1 MQPINFVKT
10 TTKSNNW
17 RNGVYRFFLLV
28 QHFINKIVGLSPWT
42 LDTSKNYQ
50 NQEVISKFSWI
61 GSLYNGFVTSL
72 ITAFD
77 YYYQMDGFIDEDLTN
92 NDKDDTVDD
101 SDEPQSKS
109 MISVINRLNI
119 IDKKLNQCTNFE
131 PSRISSYLIFLV
143 NIAISCG
150 IMLLIALNSSVR
162 KMISEITPAIISSW
176 VIVQY
181 TLLLIVVE
189 ERFKIVNSII
199 YKMGD
204 FGSDSIR
211 KPTLLLVNV
220 SILRDSICQNID
232 IIKSAYVEL
241 CDICE
246 QITHFFG
253 IPILVS
259 IMYFSQ
265 GGIYILYD
273 IIKSSLKEKPAKPIH
288 YSIMLIYFVW
298 IVVLFLVLTSSVS
311 RTTSESKKTG
321 KIISLLTDRCPMNP
335 KVKEQ
340 MAKFSNDL
348 LHFDVKFSAC
358 GIVPLDRTLLGTIMG
373 TVATY
378 LVIVIQ

>member
-10 TTKSNNW
+10 TTESNNW
-17 RNGVYRFFLLV
+17 RKGVNRFFLLI
-28 QHFINKIVGLSPWT
+28 QHFIYKIVGLSPWT

-77 YYYQMDGFIDEDLTN
+77 YYYQMDGFIGEDPTD

-101 SDEPQSKS
+101 LDEPQSIFDTLTDKIAFITVIGVCSILLLYIFRQKS

-119 IDKKLNQCTNFE
+119 IDKTLKQCTKFE
-131 PSRISSYLIFLV
+131 PSRISSYFIFLV

-150 IMLLIALNSSVR
+150 IMLLVALNSSLR
-162 KMISEITPAIISSW
+162 KVISEITPAIISSW

-204 FGSDSIR
+204 FGSDSTR

-232 IIKSAYVEL
+232 IIKNAYVEL
-241 CDICE
+241 CDICD
-246 QITHFFG
+246 QITDFFG

-273 IIKSSLKEKPAKPIH
+273 IITSSLKEKPSKLVY

-298 IVVLFLVLTSSVS
+298 TVVLFLILTSSVS
-311 RTTSESKKTG
+311 RTTSEVRFNF
-321 KIISLLTDRCPMNP
+321 ISRNI
-335 KVKEQ
+335 E
-340 MAKFSNDL
+340 
-348 LHFDVKFSAC
+348 
-358 GIVPLDRTLLGTIMG
+358 
-373 TVATY
+373 
-378 LVIVIQ
+378 